1 MDSFIYVMEALV
13 LSFETVVF
21 GIVMVG
27 RTIVRRNRNATEKE
41 VSLSRRM
48 IPDPCQESRTRRV
61 R

>member
-21 GIVMVG
+21 GIVMVAYN
-27 RTIVRRNRNATEKE
+27 RSSPNRNATEKE

-48 IPDPCQESRTRRV
+48 IPDPCQECRTRRV